1 MAGKQSSSCPTELT
15 TSEAAEILLA
25 ENERLNHELRAFV
38 SVALQHGLQ
47 DYCETRHPVLT
58 AEIRSSQDKS
68 QVGARRKYADVLA
81 RISKVSGLQGE
92 TGHTGD
98 RTYYRDAQD
107 NVAYI
112 EHAFRNRRFFLGGIW
127 VAPHHRGKGIAH
139 SILRALV
146 EAADAADLSV
156 ELVHEPFGN
165 EGLGMDDL
173 EAFYN
178 RHGFTQHQTS
188 DDGMVRFP
196 RSPLDLYR
204 GEFGGST

>member
-1 MAGKQSSSCPTELT
+1 MAGKQSSSCPTEQT
-15 TSEAAEILLA
+15 TPEAAELLQA
-25 ENERLNHELRAFV
+25 ENDRLIHELRAFV

-47 DYCETRHPVLT
+47 DYCETRHPALT

-68 QVGARRKYADVLA
+68 QVGARKKYANVLA
-81 RISKVSGLQGE
+81 RISQVPGLQGE

-98 RTYYRDAQD
+98 RTYYRNAQD

-127 VAPHHRGKGIAH
+127 VAPNHRGQGIAH
-139 SILRALV
+139 KILRVLV

-165 EGLGMDDL
+165 EGLRMNDL

-178 RHGFTQHQTS
+178 RHGFTRQRTS
-188 DDGMVRFP
+188 DGGMVRFP
-196 RSPLDLYR
+196 RSSLDLYR
-204 GEFGGST
+204 GKPG

>member
-1 MAGKQSSSCPTELT
+1 MAGKQSSRCPTEQT
-15 TSEAAEILLA
+15 TLKAADFLQA
-25 ENERLNHELRAFV
+25 ENDRLIHELRAFV

-47 DYCETRHPVLT
+47 DYCETRHPALT

-68 QVGARRKYADVLA
+68 QVGARKKYADVLA
-81 RISKVSGLQGE
+81 RISQVPRLRGE

-98 RTYYRDAQD
+98 RTYYRNAQD

-127 VAPHHRGKGIAH
+127 VAPNHRGQGIAH
-139 SILRALV
+139 QILRVLV
-146 EAADAADLSV
+146 KAADAADLSV

-165 EGLGMDDL
+165 EGLRMNDL

-178 RHGFTQHQTS
+178 RHGFTRQRTS
-188 DDGMVRFP
+188 DGGMVRFP
-196 RSPLDLYR
+196 RSSLDLYR
-204 GEFGGST
+204 GEPG